1 MSCKSFRSRD
11 MNVEREIASFL
22 DKHLYSD
29 DAFSRKDR
37 TDSFEEQMK
46 GSDIIISMPKEDIFD
61 AVVDEKG
68 QTQYINNPL
77 PTFL

>member
-46 GSDIIISMPKEDIFD
+46 GSDIIISMPKEG
-61 AVVDEKG
+61 K
-68 QTQYINNPL
+68 L
-77 PTFL
+77 LLMKKLTFFTKFLLIY